1 MQITE
6 IFKSIQGESTYAG
19 LPCIFIRLTGCN
31 LRCTWCDTE
40 YSFHGGKKMTL
51 DEVIQRVYDFAG
63 KLVEITGGEPLLQK
77 EVYPLMDRLLA
88 EDYQVLLETSGERPI
103 HKVPREVVKIVDVK
117 CPDSGEADTFAMKNL
132 ASLGPHDQ
140 VKFVVGTRRDYHLAR
155 DFTRG
160 SAQEVQDR
168 SCHGG
173 NSGAQRLS
181 GIWIVVGRMERGDR
195 LGPGTNGLQAGRR
208 DTAEAKHENRHPGP
222 SETGEVLGGH
232 DFGPRDHA
240 VDAEDLPHGCNRTPD
255 QRRVVAERWRSL

>member
-1 MQITE
+1 MVLPAGRYPMQITE

-51 DEVIQRVYDFAG
+51 DEVMQRVYDFGG

-88 EDYQVLLETSGERPI
+88 ENYQVLLETSGERPI

-140 VKFVVGTRRDYHLAR
+140 VKFVIGTRRDYEFAR
-155 DFTRG
+155 GFTREHGLGVRVSAIFFSPVHGEIGLPQMAQWIIDDQLENVRFG
-160 SAQEVQDR
+160 SQL
-168 SCHGG
+168 HKTIW
-173 NSGAQRLS
+173 GAD
-181 GIWIVVGRMERGDR
+181 V
-195 LGPGTNGLQAGRR
+195 PG
-208 DTAEAKHENRHPGP
+208 
-222 SETGEVLGGH
+222 V
-232 DFGPRDHA
+232 
-240 VDAEDLPHGCNRTPD
+240 
-255 QRRVVAERWRSL
+255 